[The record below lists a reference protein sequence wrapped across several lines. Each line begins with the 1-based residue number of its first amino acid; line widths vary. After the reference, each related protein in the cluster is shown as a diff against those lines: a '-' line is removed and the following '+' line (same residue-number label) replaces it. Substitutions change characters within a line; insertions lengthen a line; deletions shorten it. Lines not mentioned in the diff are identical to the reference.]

1 MKKVLIIGPSFFYY
15 NQSIAFAF
23 KQLGF
28 DYKIVEYDEPL
39 HPFNLKNKILNKFIT
54 NKQKLQEKS
63 RRLFNSFLLDNFS
76 AFKPDL
82 VFIYNGDIIEP
93 DTILEFRKTS
103 KVVVWALDGVYR
115 HPRSVAL
122 APLVDAYFC
131 FEQDDVTYLAQKGIQ
146 AYFLP
151 QACDTSIYHPLSL
164 EKDIDILFVGA
175 LYGYPNRI
183 RLLKKVVQT
192 FPEAKIKIYGV
203 YKPWYKTPLKWLFRE
218 KRNVFMN
225 KNITPAEVNLLYNR
239 SKVCINIHH
248 EQSKNG
254 ANPKVFEIS
263 GSRALQL
270 VDYNP
275 YIASVFKNG
284 EIGMYHSEQEL
295 LDLIKSHLSSGVYDA
310 CNAYDLVVL
319 SHTFKN
325 RIMTA
330 LSILKFE

>member
-15 NQSIAFAF
+15 NHSIGNAFE
-23 KQLGF
+23 KLGF
-28 DYKIVEYDEPL
+28 DTKIVEYDEPV
-39 HPFNLKNKILNKFIT
+39 HPFNLKNKILNKVLMD
-54 NKQKLQEKS
+54 KAPLQKKS
-63 RRLFNSFLLDNFS
+63 RETFN
-76 AFKPDL
+76 AFIIKEFALYSPEL
-82 VFIYNGDIIEP
+82 VFIYNGDILEP
-93 DTILEFRKTS
+93 ETIQLFRKSS
-103 KVVVWALDGVYR
+103 KVAIWALDGVYR

-122 APLVDAYFC
+122 APLADAYFC
-131 FEQDDVTYLAQKGIQ
+131 FEQDDVTYLTHKGIQ

-151 QACDTSIYHPLSL
+151 QACDTSIYYPQSL

-175 LYGYPNRI
+175 LYGYPTRI
-183 RLLKKVVQT
+183 RLLKKVVET

-203 YKPWYKTPLKWLFRE
+203 YKPWYKNPLKWLFRE

-263 GSRALQL
+263 GARAFQL

-275 YIASVFKNG
+275 YIASIFANG
-284 EIGMYHSEQEL
+284 EVGFYHSDAQLLSLIEQ
-295 LDLIKSHLSSGVYDA
+295 HLSSNDIEIVQQ
-310 CNAYDLVVL
+310 AYDIIV
-319 SHTFKN
+319 SKHTFEN
-325 RIMTA
+325 RVSTV
-330 LSILKFE
+330 LSILKN